1 MFFKSAVDPWVY
13 VLVVVLPAL
22 LVCAVVPQLVDANST
37 VVILSIAAIAPIVI
51 IPAWLLLATYYRVDT
66 VMLRIQAGPFS
77 WSVPLEQIRSVT
89 ALRSFEASPSLSASR
104 LKIDYGHQRTILVS
118 PKHRAAFIEAIGHQP
133 SEVLRSHRRHQ
144 PNPFSLGEHLSNS

>member
-22 LVCAVVPQLVDANST
+22 LVRGVAPHLMAANST
-37 VVILSIAAIAPIVI
+37 VVILSIGAIAPVVI

-66 VMLRIQAGPFS
+66 VMLRVQAGPFS

-89 ALRSFEASPSLSASR
+89 ALRSLTVSPSLSTNR
-104 LKIDYGHQRTILVS
+104 LKLDYGHQRTIVIS
-118 PKHRAAFIEAIGHQP
+118 PKHRAAFVEAIGHQP
-133 SEVLRSHRRHQ
+133 AEVLRSHRKRQ
-144 PNPFSLGEHLSNS
+144 PNPFSLGEHAS